1 MENDAVKSNFY
12 TAIQKKVSV
21 SHITNNPAYFRMCVP
36 LHVKVKPSGQTR
48 RPLNASLSHTLRC
61 FQPTTRNIARNVTDN
76 PSNAC
81 CYPDAAGNIA
91 FGFNN
96 MHDLR

>member
-1 MENDAVKSNFY
+1 MENDAVKNNFY

-36 LHVKVKPSGQTR
+36 LHVKVKPSGRLVAHLTPR
-48 RPLNASLSHTLRC
+48 SAIRFV